1 MAFSLRM
8 GILASISWRVAL
20 AAGALFTVFAFAP
33 APGSIKALAD
43 GSKADKK
50 TELRGSATV
59 AARQHS
65 GGTAASAG
73 PTGAY
78 HIAMGTRRAAE
89 AGMGSGSIGLTGSR
103 GSTGAYHIAMGTR
116 RAAEAGMGSGSIGL
130 TGSRGSAGAYHI
142 AMGTRRAA
150 EAGMGSG
157 SIGLTGSRGS
167 TGAYHIAMGTRRAA
181 EAGIGAGSI
190 GLTGSRGS
198 AGANRGLAVRIRPD
212 PAIGIIAIGDSGATF
227 SRRSAVHSLTTG
239 RTESRIRLA
248 SSTTAARADTGTSNQ
263 RLGVTS
269 NR

>member
-8 GILASISWRVAL
+8 GILTSISWRVAL
-20 AAGALFTVFAFAP
+20 PAGALFAVFAFAP

-50 TELRGSATV
+50 TELRGSASV

-65 GGTAASAG
+65 GGTVASAG
-73 PTGAY
+73 RVGAN
-78 HIAMGTRRAAE
+78 HV
-89 AGMGSGSIGLTGSR
+89 
-103 GSTGAYHIAMGTR
+103 
-116 RAAEAGMGSGSIGL
+116 
-130 TGSRGSAGAYHI
+130 

-198 AGANRGLAVRIRPD
+198 TGAYHIAMGTRRAAEAGIGAGSIGLTGSRGSTGAYHVAMGTQRPPNFTRGLMP
-212 PAIGIIAIGDSGATF
+212 IGDTGVIF
-227 SRRSAVHSLTTG
+227 SRKSTVHSLTTG

-248 SSTTAARADTGTSNQ
+248 SSTAAARADAGTSNQ